1 MKTAIIMVT
10 YNGWPITQKCLSD
23 LSTLPQDDFVIAVA
37 DNASTDGT
45 VENIR
50 EQFPYVKVYPQTENL
65 GFGRANNAAVQGLKD
80 DGTKF
85 DAICLLNNDTRLDP
99 ATIIEL
105 RKSLTEAQTRFGDA
119 IVVPTVRNSDGTPQH
134 NYFAKIN
141 PLQFFLNAFR
151 MESAAARHLEGNP
164 KLCPDT
170 TFYTTYWASAV
181 CWMMPANLYGM
192 LGGFDE
198 NIFMYYEDWDL
209 AHRAIKIG
217 YHFYIQSKCS
227 IIHLG
232 GGSARSSL
240 SRALQHDRSQQYVFG
255 KHMGKKGVI
264 LSRSFRVC
272 RSFARLLPV
281 CVFALFNKKFAEYAK
296 NHLTLLKE
304 ALCAH

>member
-1 MKTAIIMVT
+1 MKTAIVMVT
-10 YNGWPITQKCLSD
+10 YNGWPITQNCLAD
-23 LSTLPQDDFVIAVA
+23 LAALPQDDFVIAVA
-37 DNASTDGT
+37 DNASSDGT

-50 EQFPYVKVYPQTENL
+50 EQFPHVRVYPQAENL

-80 DGTKF
+80 DGIKF

-99 ATIIEL
+99 AAIIEL
-105 RKSLTEAQTRFGDA
+105 RKSLTEAQSRFGDV

-151 MESAAARHLEGNP
+151 MESGAARHLEGTP
-164 KLCPDT
+164 RLCPET
-170 TFYTTYWASAV
+170 TFYETYWASAV

-198 NIFMYYEDWDL
+198 KIFMYYEDWDL

-217 YHFYIQSKCS
+217 YRFYIQSKCS
-227 IIHLG
+227 IIRLG
-232 GGSARSSL
+232 GGSAKSNL
-240 SRALQHDRSQQYVFG
+240 SRALQHDRSQEYVFG
-255 KHMGKKGVI
+255 KHMGQKGVV
-264 LSRSFRVC
+264 LSRSFRAC
-272 RSFARLLPV
+272 RSFMRLLPV
-281 CVFALFNKKFAEYAK
+281 CIFALFNKKFAEYAK

-304 ALCAH
+304 AL